1 MPDEE
6 NPLQRYV
13 DAWDDPDK
21 YIQPRISPELAQ
33 YILKALDFLEI
44 ASKEDSSKLD
54 RRLHDHAEALLV
66 DVISDAPENDNVEI
80 EFEED
85 EVLPSFSVPIGGWTW
100 FCQYHDTYGLADDKE
115 EALFMAGAH
124 LHYFEVDEDNCE
136 LHFKQHGNETD

>member
-124 LHYFEVDEDNCE
+124 LHYFEVDEDDCE